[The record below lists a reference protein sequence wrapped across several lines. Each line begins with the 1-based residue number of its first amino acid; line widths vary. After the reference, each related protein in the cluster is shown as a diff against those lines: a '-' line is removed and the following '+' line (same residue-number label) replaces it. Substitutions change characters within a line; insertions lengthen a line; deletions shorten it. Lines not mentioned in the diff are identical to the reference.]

1 MKCVISVIVLCVL
14 MFHVSN
20 IVKEVN
26 GQDSK
31 CKTYMRYPGK
41 CGADGNKKCQGEMRD
56 FYITYNRCDCKD
68 TWWRNKEY
76 HDCNCYIK
84 PPCP

>member
-26 GQDSK
+26 GLCRHS
-31 CKTYMRYPGK
+31 RRHPGK
-41 CGADGNKKCQGEMRD
+41 CGPD
-56 FYITYNRCDCKD
+56 
-68 TWWRNKEY
+68 RNKTCQVDKKIRYVRCNCADIFYEKKHQ
-76 HDCNCYIK
+76 HDCFCTILE
-84 PPCP
+84 PCGDY